1 MSFGENLQYLR
12 RQANM
17 TQEDLAAEMNVSR
30 QTVSK
35 WESDGAYPEM
45 EKLLQLCT
53 RFDIDLDTLLRGSA
67 AEARAADGQDY
78 DGHMNRFT
86 RQIMAG
92 VALILAGVT
101 MLLILCGF
109 GVPEGLAT
117 VVFFLFLIAGVSIL
131 IVAGISHDTY
141 EKENPVIQF
150 TYDPETVREFR
161 RRFPILIV
169 VPTAMILMGVT
180 VLVAFYTI
188 PGLLPSI
195 AEEAL
200 DFLGGAFLLLM
211 VTLAVP
217 IYIYAG
223 IQEEKYDIAR
233 WNRDHDRHPATP
245 EGKRARK
252 ASNICGAIM
261 SCAAMVY
268 LLIGFVWSLW
278 HPGWLIFPV
287 CGVICGI
294 VNRAC
299 GVED

>member
-45 EKLLQLCT
+45 EKLLQLSA

-67 AEARAADGQDY
+67 AEARTADEQDY

-92 VALILAGVT
+92 VTLILAGVT
-101 MLLILCGF
+101 MLLLLCGF

-117 VVFFLFLIAGVSIL
+117 VVFFLFLIAGVSVL
-131 IVAGISHDTY
+131 IVAGIGHDTY
-141 EKENPVIQF
+141 EKENPVIRF
-150 TYDPETVREFR
+150 TYDQETVRAFR
-161 RRFPILIV
+161 RQFPILIV
-169 VPTAMILMGVT
+169 VPTALILMGVT

-195 AEEAL
+195 PEETL
-200 DFLGGAFLLLM
+200 DFLGGAFLLLT

-223 IQEEKYDIAR
+223 IQSEKYDVTR
-233 WNRDHDRHPATP
+233 WNREHDRHPATP
-245 EGKRARK
+245 EDKQARK

-261 SCAAMVY
+261 SGAAMVY
-268 LLIGFVWSLW
+268 LLIGFVWHLW

-294 VNRAC
+294 VNRAY

>member
-45 EKLLQLCT
+45 EKLLQLSA

-67 AEARAADGQDY
+67 AEARTADEQDY

-101 MLLILCGF
+101 MLLLLCGF

-117 VVFFLFLIAGVSIL
+117 VVFFLFLIAGVSVL

-161 RRFPILIV
+161 RKFPILIV

-188 PGLLPSI
+188 PGLTALLPQV
-195 AEEAL
+195 ADYVGA
-200 DFLGGAFLLLM
+200 AFLLLM

-252 ASNICGAIM
+252 AANICGAIM
-261 SCAAMVY
+261 SCAVMAY

-287 CGVICGI
+287 CGIICGI